1 MKNILVFFCLLTSAY
16 SFAGDG
22 YQIKIKT
29 KNTTD
34 TLLYLAHYFGKPF
47 PTIFKADSARVNKNG
62 IANFTS
68 KEKIT
73 GGIYLILPSDRKSYF
88 EFLLNNGDKLN
99 MEADLK
105 SNPVIWTAQG
115 SKDNADFNL
124 YQKEMEQFGKKQQ
137 GYIEAL
143 SKASNS
149 TDSNRIK
156 KSSADDVK
164 ALYQYRRDYATAN
177 PNTLLT
183 HIFNALETPQIP
195 EGKHYLSNGHEDSNF
210 VYHYYKNHFWDGFD
224 YNDDRL
230 IHTPL
235 LQQKLDE
242 YFNKLV
248 LPIDD
253 SVIAEADIFLAKI
266 KNSENLFKFTLNW
279 LSTNAQESKVM
290 GMDKV
295 FVHLVENYYA
305 HGQANWLSEEDL
317 AKYIKRAGEIAPN
330 VVGNPAK
337 NFTMQD
343 GNGVYHSL
351 NDVKAKYTLLIFW
364 SPDCGH
370 CIHEIPIIDSVYRA
384 ALKAKGVK
392 VFAVTTE
399 NKEDK
404 WKAFIAKHHLEEWTN
419 VWDPQYKSGYWQW
432 YDVKTTPY
440 IFLLDENKIIRGKKL
455 DHTTI
460 SKVIEIIEH
469 KEKMSKN

>member
-1 MKNILVFFCLLTSAY
+1 MKRTFALLSIFIATQA
-16 SFAGDG
+16 FAGDG
-22 YQIKIKT
+22 YHISIKV
-29 KNTTD
+29 KNTSD
-34 TLLYLAHYFGKPF
+34 TLIYLAHYFGKPF
-47 PTIFKADSARVNKNG
+47 PTIFKADSARINKKG
-62 IANFTS
+62 VANFSS

-88 EFLLNNGDKLN
+88 EFLLNNGDNLHI
-99 MEADLK
+99 EANLK
-105 SNPVIWTAQG
+105 ENPVVWSAEG
-115 SKDNADFNL
+115 SKENEDFIL
-124 YQKEMEQFGKKQQ
+124 YQKEMERFGKKQQ
-137 GYIEAL
+137 GYIESLKNA
-143 SKASNS
+143 KNAADTNVIKNASA
-149 TDSNRIK
+149 T
-156 KSSADDVK
+156 DVK
-164 ALYQYRRDYATAN
+164 ALYNYRRAYSSAN
-177 PNTLLT
+177 PNTLLA
-183 HIFNALETPQIP
+183 HILNALETPQIP
-195 EGKHYLSNGHEDSNF
+195 EGKHYLPNGKEDSNF
-210 VYHYYKNHFWDGFD
+210 VYYYYKTHYWDGFD
-224 YNDDRL
+224 FNDDRL

-248 LPIDD
+248 FPIDD
-253 SVIAEADIFLAKI
+253 SVIAESDMILAKM

-295 FVHLVENYYA
+295 FVYLVENYYA
-305 HGQANWLSEEDL
+305 HGQATWLSEEDL

-337 NFTMQD
+337 DFIMQD
-343 GNGVYHSL
+343 ATGVYHSL
-351 NDVKAKYTLLIFW
+351 YDVKAKYTLLIFW

-370 CIHEIPIIDSVYRA
+370 CIHEMPIIDSLYRA
-384 ALKAKGVK
+384 ELKAKGVK

-404 WKAFIAKHHLEEWTN
+404 WKDFIAKHHLEDWTN
-419 VWDPQYKSGYWQW
+419 VWDPKYKSGYWQW

-460 SKVIEIIEH
+460 SKVIEIVEH
-469 KEKMSKN
+469 KEKMSKS